1 MLSTSNS
8 KLFHLTRILIIAMAL
23 STVSACSVA
32 VSSQAVCDGT
42 LRDRAAH
49 AAALAEDGGDQSIQ
63 TGAALIRKLDAA
75 CGDI

>member
-1 MLSTSNS
+1 MMIPLFFVTGCANVASNNA
-8 KLFHLTRILIIAMAL
+8 I
-23 STVSACSVA
+23 
-32 VSSQAVCDGT
+32 CDGT

-49 AAALAEDGGDQSIQ
+49 AAALAEDGGDQSIT